1 MTANPYAPLLT
12 AIALLVAACGSD
24 CDGAGS
30 SGGDGAGG
38 SGGVSSSSGA
48 TGGTAGSSSGTGGAG
63 LTEPCGSESAAA
75 LLQCVDEQRYTDDL
89 IAIALPR
96 PPASAHWQTVQD
108 LCADRFEAHGF
119 AVERHD
125 YGTGINVIGVLTGS
139 SKPAERVLV
148 SAHYDSV
155 DASCPA
161 ADDNGTGVAAVL
173 ESARVLSMGSFART
187 LVVACWDEEE
197 SGLVGSDAYAE
208 RAAGQGEQILVAFVY
223 EMLGYVSHEP
233 NSQELPYGFGLV
245 FPDLVAELAAKD
257 NRGDFI
263 AIVDDESAAV
273 SAARL
278 STYGDLLGLEN
289 SVIELAADQKSS
301 ALFGDLRR
309 SDHASFWDRDYP
321 AMFLTDTSE
330 FRNSHYHCAGGP
342 DIVSD
347 LDHGFSANVIRATVG
362 AAADALEIE

>member
-1 MTANPYAPLLT
+1 LS
-12 AIALLVAACGSD
+12 AIALLLAACGSSSS
-24 CDGAGS
+24 GG

-38 SGGVSSSSGA
+38 SGGVTSGSGGA
-48 TGGTAGSSSGTGGAG
+48 GGTAGSTSGTGGAG
-63 LTEPCGSESAAA
+63 LTEPCGPGSAAA

-96 PPASAHWQTVQD
+96 PPGSAHWQTVQD
-108 LCADRFEAHGF
+108 LCADRFEANGF

-125 YGTGINVIGVLTGS
+125 YGSGINVIGVLTGS

-155 DASCPA
+155 DASCPG

-173 ESARVLSMGSFART
+173 ESARVLAMGSFART

-208 RAAGQGEQILVAFVY
+208 RAAGLGEQIHVALVY
-223 EMLGYVSHEP
+223 EMIGYVSHEP
-233 NSQELPYGFGLV
+233 NSQELPFGFELV
-245 FPDLVAELAAKD
+245 FPDLVAELAARD

-263 AIVDDESAAV
+263 AIIDDESAAV

-278 STYGDLLGLEN
+278 STYGDQLGLEN

-330 FRNSHYHCAGGP
+330 FRNSHYHCADGP
-342 DIVSD
+342 DVVSD

-362 AAADALEIE
+362 AAADALEVE